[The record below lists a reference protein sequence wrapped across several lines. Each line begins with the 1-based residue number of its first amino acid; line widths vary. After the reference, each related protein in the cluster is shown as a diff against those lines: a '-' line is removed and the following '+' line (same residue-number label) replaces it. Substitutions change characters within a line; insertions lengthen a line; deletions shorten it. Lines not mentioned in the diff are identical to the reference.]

1 MDSLQQQ
8 PRPTE
13 SAKEEAL
20 KQYIENLQHAKLTLN
35 ILTSD
40 YKLVSDED
48 MVLTVGLLKSAL
60 IDAAAYI
67 KEGDEDDYRWLLSQ
81 ILRPDV
87 LTYFR
92 NHEIINDFQDRLNRV
107 LKNSG
112 LYELGKPSRM
122 KEYLKVIDIDK

>member
-67 KEGDEDDYRWLLSQ
+67 KEGDED
-81 ILRPDV
+81 V